1 MTDCLRS
8 LRIAAA
14 ALITL
19 CLAWFCMSCSPAA
32 GGLST
37 SGGVASA
44 RPGAQLW
51 ARTVLRGA
59 GTSEAVSPD
68 GTTLFVA
75 GVLKGHFETVAY
87 RAATGAR
94 VWARA
99 YQPASSYPPSIAVSP
114 DGARVYVTGSIG
126 QGTAILAYD
135 APTGRQLWARRYL
148 PQSNSGLV
156 VSPDGTTLYM
166 LGAGPVSGGKWRAAV
181 IAYAA
186 ATGKRRWLR
195 YYTEA
200 NRAFATSVAVS
211 PDGKTVYATGSAY
224 ATGPAGRNPSVL
236 TVAYGAAGTLR
247 WAARYDNPYPGGA
260 GGGQIVAAPGG
271 TAVYVVGT
279 AVNKYGHRDTA
290 TLAYDAATGKQLWLD
305 RYNAYHGGG
314 QITVTPDSRTVIVA
328 GFVGNGRA
336 YSLVSYNAST
346 GATRWAKR
354 AAANSPAGLVIDPRG
369 DTVFVASTQYLGGY
383 DISAWSVADGTVL
396 WTTRYA
402 GAIIWDPA
410 EIALS
415 SDGTR
420 LFETGSGRNGGMITV
435 AYRA

>member
-1 MTDCLRS
+1 M
-8 LRIAAA
+8 
-14 ALITL
+14 TL
-19 CLAWFCMSCSPAA
+19 CLAWCCMSCSPAA
-32 GGLST
+32 GRP
-37 SGGVASA
+37 GGVESA

-51 ARTVLRGA
+51 ARTVPRGA
-59 GTSEAVSPD
+59 GTGEAVSPD

-75 GVLKGHFETVAY
+75 GVLQGRFETVAY

-99 YQPASSYPPSIAVSP
+99 YQPAGSYPPAITVSP
-114 DGARVYVTGSIG
+114 DGARVYVTGSVG
-126 QGTAILAYD
+126 RGAAILAYD
-135 APTGRQLWARRYL
+135 ARTGRQLWARRYV
-148 PQSNSGLV
+148 PQIHAGLV

-166 LGAGPVSGGKWRAAV
+166 LGAGRVPGGTWRAAV

-195 YYTEA
+195 YYSKA
-200 NRAFATSVAVS
+200 DRAVATSVAVS
-211 PDGKTVYATGSAY
+211 PDGKTVYATGSAF
-224 ATGPAGRNPSVL
+224 ATGSAGRNPSVL
-236 TVAYGAAGTLR
+236 TVAYRAAGTLK
-247 WAARYDNPYPGGA
+247 WATRYDNPYPGGD

-279 AVNKYGHRDTA
+279 AINKHGHRDTA
-290 TLAYDAATGKQLWLD
+290 TFAYDAATGKQLWLD

-314 QITVTPDSRTVIVA
+314 QIAVTPDSRGVIVA

-354 AAANSPAGLVIDPRG
+354 AAANAPPPAGLVIDPRG
-369 DTVFVASTQYLGGY
+369 DTAFVATTQYLGGY
-383 DISAWSVADGTVL
+383 DISAWSVTDGTVL
-396 WTTRYA
+396 WTTRYT
-402 GAIIWDPA
+402 GAKIWEPA

-435 AYRA
+435 AYHA